1 MLFAVVFAASY
12 GVAGWVV
19 RSSSAQTLNAAGND
33 LTRSDT
39 NSAKERLRWL
49 LWFDPENS
57 EALLIVGVCQ
67 HAEKNFA
74 EAIRVLERVP
84 SDSDHFEGASLVL
97 ARSFLIEGE
106 LDRAEAVLKKCL
118 RRFPRSDPAREEL
131 LQIYMKQMRRRDAI
145 AILYGRWRQFPDD
158 MTVLRS
164 LLKVLVKPMVPQ
176 SLLVYFSKVNAERP
190 GQGAVV
196 LALARISALLGQP
209 QQAGQFYL
217 AALDRR
223 PSHLVTHLLSAEFF
237 WSNGDR
243 QTATDLVRTMSNATF
258 AKGTAESDDRYWAM
272 VARVR
277 EADGELEDAY
287 AAIQKAL
294 AIRSHS
300 YTLISRK
307 CALLRK
313 MNRHDEAAELSAR
326 AGRISDAETQ
336 LFVRVNEVDLEAPT
350 KEQCSEFARLL
361 DELGYT
367 DQAAGWRFVRGL
379 VNG

>member
-1 MLFAVVFAASY
+1 MVVCVASY
-12 GVAGWVV
+12 GIAGWFV
-19 RSSSAQTLNAAGND
+19 RSSSVQTLRSAGND
-33 LTRSDT
+33 LTRNDT
-39 NSAKERLRWL
+39 SSAKERLRWL
-49 LWFDPENS
+49 LWFEPNNS
-57 EALLIVGVCQ
+57 EALLIVGVCL

-74 EAIRVLERVP
+74 DAIRVLERIP

-97 ARSFLIEGE
+97 ARSFLIEQE

-118 RRFPRSDPAREEL
+118 SRFPRSDPAREEL
-131 LQIYMKQMRRRDAI
+131 LQIYMKQMRRRDAV

-158 MTVLRS
+158 LTVLRS
-164 LLKVLVKPMVPQ
+164 LLKVLVEPMDPQ
-176 SLLVYFSKVNAERP
+176 GLLVHFSKVNAERP
-190 GQGAVV
+190 GQGTVV
-196 LALARISALLGQP
+196 LALGRICALLGQP
-209 QQAGQFYL
+209 EQAGRFYR
-217 AALDRR
+217 AALERR
-223 PSHLVTHLLSAEFF
+223 PDHLVTHLLSADFF

-243 QTATDLVRTMSNATF
+243 QIATDLVRTMSNPQF
-258 AKGTAESDDRYWAM
+258 AQGTAESDDRYWAM

-277 EADGELEDAY
+277 EADGDLEDAY
-287 AAIQKAL
+287 AAIQQAL
-294 AIRSHS
+294 EIRSHS

-307 CALLRK
+307 CGLLRK

-336 LFVRVNEVDLEAPT
+336 LFVRVSEVDLEAPT

>member
-1 MLFAVVFAASY
+1 MLLVVVCVASY

-19 RSSSAQTLNAAGND
+19 RSSSVQTLRAAGND
-33 LTRSDT
+33 LARSDT
-39 NSAKERLRWL
+39 TAAKERLRWL

-57 EALLIVGVCQ
+57 EALLIVGVCH

-74 EAIRVLERVP
+74 DAIRILERVP
-84 SDSDHFEGASLVL
+84 PDSDHFEGASLVL
-97 ARSFLIEGE
+97 ARSFLIERE

-118 RRFPRSDPAREEL
+118 SRFPRSDPAREEL
-131 LQIYMKQMRRRDAI
+131 LQIYMKQMRRRDAV

-158 MTVLRS
+158 LTVLRS
-164 LLKVLVKPMVPQ
+164 LLKVLVEPMDPQ
-176 SLLVYFSKVNAERP
+176 GLLVYFSEVNGERP

-196 LALARISALLGQP
+196 LTLARINALLGQP
-209 QQAGQFYL
+209 EEAGRFYR

-223 PSHLVTHLLSAEFF
+223 PDHLVTHLLSAEFF

-243 QTATDLVRTMSNATF
+243 QIATDLVRTMSDAQF
-258 AKGTAESDDRYWAM
+258 AQGTAESDDRYWAM

-287 AAIQKAL
+287 AAIQRAL

-300 YTLISRK
+300 YKLISRK
-307 CALLRK
+307 CGLLRK

-367 DQAAGWRFVRGL
+367 DQAAGWRFVRGV